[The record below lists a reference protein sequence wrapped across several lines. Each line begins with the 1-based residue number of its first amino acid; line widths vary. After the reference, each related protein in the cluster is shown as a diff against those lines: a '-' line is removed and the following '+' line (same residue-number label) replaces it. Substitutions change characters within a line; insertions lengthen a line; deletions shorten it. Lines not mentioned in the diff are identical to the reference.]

1 MHGASDYALDL
12 VGERQMLA
20 KVLLERA
27 ALLPTQVRKLRVGD
41 VIFLCRTSGKMHS
54 ETPQRSRR
62 ALMIDVVQC
71 LAMSDQD
78 DGGRHCF

>member
-27 ALLPTQVRKLRVGD
+27 ALLPTQVREFRVGD

-54 ETPQRSRR
+54 ETPQR
-62 ALMIDVVQC
+62 
-71 LAMSDQD
+71 
-78 DGGRHCF
+78 

>member
-27 ALLPTQVRKLRVGD
+27 ALLPTQVRELRVGD

-54 ETPQRSRR
+54 ETPQR
-62 ALMIDVVQC
+62 
-71 LAMSDQD
+71 
-78 DGGRHCF
+78 